1 MLATPAAAGAGSPE
15 FVVWGTGSA
24 TREFLYVEDAAE
36 AIAPAAERY
45 DRAEPVSVGGGHE
58 ISIKDLV
65 GLIATLTGFA
75 GRLAWDGSK
84 PCGQPWRMRDISR
97 AATSFGFVAKTPFEN
112 GLRRTIEWYRGWM
125 KSDGASA

>member
-1 MLATPAAAGAGSPE
+1 MLATPAAAGAGSPDI
-15 FVVWGTGSA
+15 VVWGTGSA
-24 TREFLYVEDAAE
+24 TREFLYVEGAAE

-45 DRAEPVSVGGGHE
+45 DGAEAVSVGGGHE

-75 GRLAWDGSK
+75 GRLVWDGSK
-84 PCGQPWRMRDISR
+84 PDGQPWRIRDTSR
-97 AATSFGFVAKTPFEN
+97 AATSFGFVAKTPFEE

-125 KSDGASA
+125 KADGFSA